1 MNAMI
6 YSGKNNIP
14 NPALDISESQSQCN
28 ELLFLAYLV
37 NNENKLGANLTDA
50 IKKYRIRDC
59 FRIILLSTIMDQFEQ
74 EVYSNSSNYTKDQ
87 LNDVM
92 LEVCENMGGYEEIK
106 QALQGGDPLEYYHR
120 AIVDSQFY
128 YISYATS
135 LIPAV
140 NMYEEGIKDY
150 NNAQNIYK
158 SIYEFDSNN
167 YKFKDGIENAG
178 LNNPFDEEAFIGL
191 TNLLA

>member
-1 MNAMI
+1 
-6 YSGKNNIP
+6 
-14 NPALDISESQSQCN
+14 
-28 ELLFLAYLV
+28 
-37 NNENKLGANLTDA
+37 
-50 IKKYRIRDC
+50 
-59 FRIILLSTIMDQFEQ
+59 
-74 EVYSNSSNYTKDQ
+74 
-87 LNDVM
+87 
-92 LEVCENMGGYEEIK
+92 MGGYEKIK

-150 NNAQNIYK
+150 DNAQNIYK

-178 LNNPFDEEAFIGL
+178 LNNPSDEEAFIGL